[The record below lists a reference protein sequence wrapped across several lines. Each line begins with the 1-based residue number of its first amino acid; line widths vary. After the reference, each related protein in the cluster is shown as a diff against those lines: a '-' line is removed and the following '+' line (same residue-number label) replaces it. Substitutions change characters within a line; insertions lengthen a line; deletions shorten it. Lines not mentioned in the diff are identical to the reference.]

1 MSQRSKAVERRVTL
15 GTDQPTDRSAG
26 CSTDRSVRTDRRPS
40 PGTDTADR
48 RPQEIRHRSLSA
60 DAAENLR
67 RAKLGKKR
75 VSLEAGILAAELSAA
90 EAWIPAARQDRQA
103 LRAELREL
111 RVVMH
116 TDADAARAELQA
128 AVAWAEQEN
137 ADELAHYRSTNA
149 ALRGRLAELHSHA
162 TEHAEQVAGE
172 QAWGREAE
180 AEEAEREL
188 RLARTR
194 QESFDKQQTA
204 ALRRMTNQAATLKR
218 ERTEAQQGR
227 EAAEVTMAVAERR
240 ACEAE
245 TLSRRQAEA
254 IGAQQKQLESLRP
267 KVGEL
272 GLQQE
277 QMEAQLEAA
286 RNKAQLL
293 ELKLAM
299 YIDAHGLLPALP
311 EPEAPRSKRTS
322 VYTSPRA
329 TPAAPAAPARPAATV
344 VGEDGRA
351 VVAEWRAVVGEDGT
365 LHAQLQTLNE
375 EHARQQA
382 AQEAQLDTLQR
393 LTAERDSYAAASREQ
408 LYTIKS
414 LKAEVRQ
421 C

>member
-1 MSQRSKAVERRVTL
+1 MSKQAVERRVTL

-26 CSTDRSVRTDRRPS
+26 CSTDRSVRTDRRP
-40 PGTDTADR
+40 P
-48 RPQEIRHRSLSA
+48 EIRHRSLSA

-75 VSLEAGILAAELSAA
+75 VTLEAGILAAELSAA

-103 LRAELREL
+103 LLAELREL

-227 EAAEVTMAVAERR
+227 EAAEVTVAVAERR
-240 ACEAE
+240 MREAE
-245 TLSRRQAEA
+245 ALSRRQAEA
-254 IGAQQKQLESLRP
+254 IGAHQKQLESLRP

-272 GLQQE
+272 GLQRE
-277 QMEAQLEAA
+277 QLEAQLEEA

-299 YIDAHGLLPALP
+299 YIDAHGLLPLVP
-311 EPEAPRSKRTS
+311 EPEAPRPKRTS
-322 VYTSPRA
+322 VYASPRA
-329 TPAAPAAPARPAATV
+329 APAAPAAPARPAATV

-351 VVAEWRAVVGEDGT
+351 VVAEWRAVVGDDGT

-382 AQEAQLDTLQR
+382 AQEAQLETLQR
-393 LTAERDSYAAASREQ
+393 ITAERDSYAAASNEQ
-408 LYTIKS
+408 LSTIKG
-414 LKAEVRQ
+414 LRAEVRQ
-421 C
+421 W

>member
-1 MSQRSKAVERRVTL
+1 MSQRSKAVERRRVTL

-26 CSTDRSVRTDRRPS
+26 CSTDRSVRTDRGPS
-40 PGTDTADR
+40 TDAANR
-48 RPQEIRHRSLSA
+48 RPPEIRHRSLSA

-67 RAKLGKKR
+67 RAKLEKKR
-75 VSLEAGILAAELSAA
+75 VTLEAGILAAELSAA

-103 LRAELREL
+103 LLAELREL

-227 EAAEVTMAVAERR
+227 EAAEVTVAVAERR
-240 ACEAE
+240 MHEAE
-245 TLSRRQAEA
+245 ALSRRQAEA
-254 IGAQQKQLESLRP
+254 IGAHQKQLESLRP

-277 QMEAQLEAA
+277 QLEAQLEEA
-286 RNKAQLL
+286 RNRAQLL

-299 YIDAHGLLPALP
+299 YIDAHGLLPLVP
-311 EPEAPRSKRTS
+311 EPEAPRPKRTS
-322 VYTSPRA
+322 VYASPRA
-329 TPAAPAAPARPAATV
+329 APVAPAAPARPAATV
-344 VGEDGRA
+344 
-351 VVAEWRAVVGEDGT
+351 EWRAVLGDDGT
-365 LHAQLQTLNE
+365 LHAQLQTLDE

-382 AQEAQLDTLQR
+382 AQEAQLETLQR
-393 LTAERDSYAAASREQ
+393 ITAERDSYAAASNEQ
-408 LYTIKS
+408 LCTIKG
-414 LKAEVRQ
+414 LRAEVRQ
-421 C
+421 W